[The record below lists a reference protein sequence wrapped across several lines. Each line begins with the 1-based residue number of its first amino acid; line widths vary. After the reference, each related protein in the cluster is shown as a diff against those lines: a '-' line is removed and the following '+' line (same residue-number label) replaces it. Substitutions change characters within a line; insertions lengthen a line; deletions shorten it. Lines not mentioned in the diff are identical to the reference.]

1 MILFAYT
8 LAVLLMI
15 ALPVILATLARRRLG
30 APWWLFCI
38 GMATFVISQIY
49 HLPLN
54 DWLTD
59 LGILSNSAS
68 SQQPTVD
75 SPLSVQTMLLLGL
88 SAGVCESLA
97 RAAGYWLLF
106 RFSRGRG
113 DNRDSGSMGRWD
125 SAVMVGL
132 GHGGVEAMI
141 FAVIVAASVTSLWQM
156 REQDLSLLNLSVD
169 QLATL
174 QWQLESFLSS
184 PVRAVFPLIERF
196 VAMLVHVT
204 LSVAV
209 WLAFKRRN
217 PLYFVAA
224 VLYHST
230 FDALAVYLAQFFQDA
245 WAIEGILF
253 ALALPGLIWAWWQGK
268 ETRQT
273 VRPAMAWAAEWK
285 LFGLSLYK
293 EMIQQWRSRRALVT
307 GVVFLFFGMGSPLL
321 AKFTPEILRAVPG
334 AEQFSDLVP
343 TPTTADAMAQ
353 YIKNM
358 TQFGFILAVL
368 LGMGAVA
375 GEKERGTTAL
385 IMSKLLPR
393 WAFILSKFVAQAIVY
408 GLAFVLAA
416 LGAVYYTSVLFE
428 PFKFGP
434 FMFGNVLLWIWML
447 TFAAVTLLGS
457 TIANSTGVAAGIG
470 FGGAVV
476 LLVAGT
482 IPRYGALAPAGLVG
496 WASTLGLSGPIAAN
510 GGALAT
516 GVVWIVVCLL
526 VSISVFETQEL

>member
-1 MILFAYT
+1 MILFAYI
-8 LAVLLMI
+8 LAISLMI
-15 ALPVILATLARRRLG
+15 VLPIVLAALARRRLG
-30 APWWLFCI
+30 APWWLFCV

-59 LGILSNSAS
+59 LGVLK
-68 SQQPTVD
+68 QPTPD
-75 SPLSVQTMLLLGL
+75 SPLSIQTVLLLGL

-106 RFSRGRG
+106 RATSTRSTNSQSLSNSASLR
-113 DNRDSGSMGRWD
+113 RWD

-132 GHGGVEAMI
+132 GHGGIEAMI
-141 FAVIVAASVTSLWQM
+141 FAVIMAASITSLWQV
-156 REQDLSLLNLSVD
+156 RGQDLSLLNLPAG
-169 QLATL
+169 QLAVL
-174 QWQLESFLSS
+174 KQQLDAFLSS
-184 PVRAVFPLIERF
+184 PFQAILPLIERF
-196 VAMLVHVT
+196 IAMLVHVT

-230 FDALAVYLAQFFQDA
+230 VDALAVYLAQSITSA

-253 ALALPGLIWAWWQGK
+253 ALALPGLAWAWWQGR
-268 ETRQT
+268 ETRQS
-273 VRPAMAWAAEWK
+273 VRPVMAWPAEWK
-285 LFGLSLYK
+285 LFGLSFGK
-293 EMIQQWRSRRALVT
+293 EMIQQWRSRRALVV
-307 GVVFLFFGMGSPLL
+307 GVVFLIFGMGSPLL

-334 AEQFSDLVP
+334 AEQFSGLIP
-343 TPTTADAMAQ
+343 TPTTADSMAQ
-353 YIKNM
+353 YIKNI

-385 IMSKLLPR
+385 IMSKPLPR
-393 WAFILSKFVAQAIVY
+393 WAFILSKFVAQAVVY
-408 GLAFVLAA
+408 GLAFALAA
-416 LGAVYYTSVLFE
+416 LGAFYYTSVLFD

-434 FMFGNVLLWIWML
+434 FMFGNLLLWVWML

-457 TIANSTGVAAGIG
+457 AIANSTGVAAGIG

-476 LLVAGT
+476 LLLAGA
-482 IPRYGALAPAGLVG
+482 IPLYGTLAPAGLVG
-496 WASTLGLSGPIAAN
+496 WASTLGLNMSIAAN
-510 GGALAT
+510 GGALAA
-516 GVVWIVVCLL
+516 GVVWIVVCLI
-526 VSISVFETQEL
+526 VSVAVFETQEL